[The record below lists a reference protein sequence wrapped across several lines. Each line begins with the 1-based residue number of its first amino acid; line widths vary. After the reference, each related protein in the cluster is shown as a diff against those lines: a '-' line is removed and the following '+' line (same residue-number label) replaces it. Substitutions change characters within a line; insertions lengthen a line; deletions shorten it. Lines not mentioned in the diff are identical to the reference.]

1 MDYGWIEI
9 AVAAVFLSVV
19 ITLVLSRGAG
29 WLSWRFWRNAMVVS
43 STVMILVLLWL
54 SFDTAAQTRPGGE
67 RLAPWTV
74 INHEIGLKW
83 DPEKRWQKPVIG
95 EETGFFGKVYSPEE
109 AYRLVEKGKL
119 VVQSRNC
126 MECHTLLGNGAYFAP
141 DLTRAWLD
149 PWWEER
155 IMPMVGAQSR
165 EEAMR
170 TWLMNP
176 PKYPQGKR
184 RMPNLGLTED
194 EATALVAF
202 LKWMSAI
209 DTNGFPAY
217 FGEMQ

>member
-9 AVAAVFLSVV
+9 TVAAIFLSVV

-43 STVMILVLLWL
+43 SVVMFAVLLWL
-54 SFDTAAQTRPGGE
+54 SFDTAAQTRPGGD
-67 RLAPWTV
+67 RLAPWTA

-83 DPEKRWQKPVIG
+83 DANRRWQVPVIG
-95 EETGFFGKVYSPEE
+95 EKTGFFGKEYSPDE
-109 AYRLVEKGKL
+109 AFELVSLGKL

-126 MECHTLLGNGAYFAP
+126 MECHTLLGNGAYYGP

-155 IMPMVGAQSR
+155 IMPMVGTQSH
-165 EEAMR
+165 EEAMK

-176 PKYPQGKR
+176 PQFPQGER
-184 RMPNLGLTED
+184 RMPNLKLSDE

-202 LKWMSAI
+202 LKWMAAT
-209 DTNGFPAY
+209 DTNGFPPR
-217 FGEMQ
+217 FGDYR